1 MAAQVFEYMC
11 TLHQKNGPRH
21 QERVKDEEIEEQQER
36 MSEREDEGNE
46 MELNETNK
54 EETKI

>member
-1 MAAQVFEYMC
+1 M
-11 TLHQKNGPRH
+11 
-21 QERVKDEEIEEQQER
+21 KDEEIEEQQER